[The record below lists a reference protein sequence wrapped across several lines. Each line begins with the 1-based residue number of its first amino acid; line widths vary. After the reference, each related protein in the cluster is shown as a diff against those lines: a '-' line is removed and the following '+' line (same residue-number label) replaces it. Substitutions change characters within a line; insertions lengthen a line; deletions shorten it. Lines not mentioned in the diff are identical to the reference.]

1 MLTEYLLH
9 AKYCFIS
16 YSFQLLFNNHHLEK
30 HCKFL
35 LCSLEIPSIIIQE
48 NSKAKFL
55 KLHSP
60 QMISSSH
67 NQTLKSPTGHGPI
80 YLSKYLYPLWNQ
92 TKPTTHTVSNVW
104 KWKEEDVYSLCY
116 WLHLCIDHSLSTLLL
131 QCRTFLTNIKFGNT
145 YPKGTIIW
153 YCNWTHIRRSCCC
166 YNHYKNENFS
176 ALRGKSE

>member
-92 TKPTTHTVSNVW
+92 TKPTTQSVMYGNERKKMYIVCAIGYIYVLT
-104 KWKEEDVYSLCY
+104 
-116 WLHLCIDHSLSTLLL
+116 IHSLPSY
-131 QCRTFLTNIKFGNT
+131 FNVEHF
-145 YPKGTIIW
+145 
-153 YCNWTHIRRSCCC
+153 
-166 YNHYKNENFS
+166 
-176 ALRGKSE
+176 